1 MEMQINI
8 NVIKTQRN
16 NRAWSQTQLADVSG
30 LSLRTIQRIEKTGVA
45 SLESVKSLASVFEM
59 DIKNLQKCSN
69 KSIYSLKSKLVTLFG
84 AIGIVLSSLVMM
96 PATAQSIMVD
106 LELSENDEK
115 LASIQ
120 ILNEENSESEMRIS
134 DVLKITFT
142 STKESDGTVLI
153 STKLYDLSDGK
164 EVLMSSPSVK
174 TKHKETAEIRFGNYS
189 LSLTPNL

>member
-1 MEMQINI
+1 MEMQVNI
-8 NVIKTQRN
+8 DVIKTQRS
-16 NRAWSQTQLADVSG
+16 NRAWSQTQLAEVSG

-45 SLESVKSLASVFEM
+45 SLESVKSLASVFEIDVK
-59 DIKNLQKCSN
+59 DIQKCLN
-69 KSIYSLKSKLVTLFG
+69 KPVYSLKSKLVTLFG
-84 AIGIVLSSLVMM
+84 AVGLILSGLVIL

-106 LELSENDEK
+106 LELTENNEE
-115 LASIQ
+115 LASVQ

-142 STKESDGTVLI
+142 SIKESDGTVLI

-164 EVLMSSPSVK
+164 EVLISSPSVK

>member
-30 LSLRTIQRIEKTGVA
+30 LSLRTIQRIEKSGVA

-59 DIKNLQKCSN
+59 NIKDIQKCSK
-69 KSIYSLKSKLVTLFG
+69 KSVYSLKSKLVTLFG
-84 AIGIVLSSLVMM
+84 AVGIALLGLVMM

-106 LELSENDEK
+106 LELLENDEE

-142 STKESDGTVLI
+142 STKDIDGTVLI

-164 EVLMSSPSVK
+164 EVLISSPSVK

-189 LSLTPNL
+189 LSLTPHL

>member
-1 MEMQINI
+1 MEMQVNI
-8 NVIKTQRN
+8 DVIKIQRS
-16 NRAWSQTQLADVSG
+16 NRAWSQTQLAEVSG

-45 SLESVKSLASVFEM
+45 SLESVKSLASVFEI
-59 DIKNLQKCSN
+59 DIKDIKECLK
-69 KSIYSLKSKLVTLFG
+69 KPAYSLKSKLVTLFG
-84 AIGIVLSSLVMM
+84 AVGIILSGLVML

-106 LELSENDEK
+106 LELTENNEE
-115 LASIQ
+115 LASVQ

-164 EVLMSSPSVK
+164 EVLISSPSVK

>member
-1 MEMQINI
+1 MQVNI
-8 NVIKTQRN
+8 DVIKTQRST
-16 NRAWSQTQLADVSG
+16 RAWSQTQLAEVSG

-45 SLESVKSLASVFEM
+45 SLESVKSLASVLEI
-59 DIKNLQKCSN
+59 DIKDIQECLN
-69 KSIYSLKSKLVTLFG
+69 KPAYSLKSKLVTLFG
-84 AIGIVLSSLVMM
+84 AVGIILSGLVML

-106 LELSENDEK
+106 LELTENNEE
-115 LASIQ
+115 LANVQ

-142 STKESDGTVLI
+142 STKKSDGTVLV

-164 EVLMSSPSVK
+164 EVLISSPSVQ

-189 LSLTPNL
+189 LFLTPNL